1 MTPESDAALEPATCR
16 ELGYLMVSGKRVATL
31 RCGGLAGH
39 GARHVA
45 AFEWEDAAP
54 EVADDWPERYDVD
67 ETFEVD
73 VPMLDAETLAE
84 IAETSRDNL
93 KAAIERVKLVEP
105 VDLDDEALDV
115 LAAILRS
122 RDVDRIVQSLRGSG
136 A

>member
-1 MTPESDAALEPATCR
+1 MNPENDAALEPATCR

-45 AFEWEDAAP
+45 AFDWEDAAP

-67 ETFEVD
+67 ETFEVE

-84 IAETSRDNL
+84 IAETSRDDL
-93 KAAIERVKLVEP
+93 RAAVERLKLVEP
-105 VDLDDEALDV
+105 VAPDYDALDA
-115 LAAILRS
+115 LDAILRA
-122 RDVDRIVQSLRGSG
+122 RDVDRVVDGLRGSG